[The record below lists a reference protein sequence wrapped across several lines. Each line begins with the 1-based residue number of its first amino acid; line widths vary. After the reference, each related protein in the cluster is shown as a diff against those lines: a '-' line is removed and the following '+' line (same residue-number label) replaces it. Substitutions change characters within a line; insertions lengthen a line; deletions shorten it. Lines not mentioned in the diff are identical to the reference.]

1 MIEIKDV
8 SQLEFA
14 KRLRDKLLD
23 DFNEH
28 SNISRSHK
36 DYAYRRAQ
44 RDAIAFLYDELSA
57 AITGFE
63 RGAEFGVTALKH
75 AIDMRDYIRKLGGA
89 K

>member
-1 MIEIKDV
+1 VIEIKDA

-14 KRLRDKLLD
+14 KRFRDKLLD

-28 SNISRSHK
+28 SNISRSHT

-44 RDAIAFLYDELSA
+44 RDALAFLYDELSA

-63 RGAEFGVTALKH
+63 RGLELK
-75 AIDMRDYIRKLGGA
+75 RTERLWDYLTREGGA
-89 K
+89 E